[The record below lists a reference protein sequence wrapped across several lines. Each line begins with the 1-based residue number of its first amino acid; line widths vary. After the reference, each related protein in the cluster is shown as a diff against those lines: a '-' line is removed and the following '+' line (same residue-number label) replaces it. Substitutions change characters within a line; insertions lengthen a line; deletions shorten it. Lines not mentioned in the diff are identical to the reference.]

1 FEKKIIDGVTQGQ
14 AQAVVSS
21 DASEAKRIQANL
33 DVLDLK
39 VKGKIIADEAEIA
52 AVKVENSF
60 VKSTIS
66 YASELAKRGSDLIK

>member
-1 FEKKIIDGVTQGQ
+1 LGSKVRTEELDKALNRSDKSSSILATGDAKAFEKKIIDGVTQDQ

-39 VKGKIIADEAEIA
+39 V
-52 AVKVENSF
+52 
-60 VKSTIS
+60 
-66 YASELAKRGSDLIK
+66 